1 MTMKIQLLLMVLL
14 GVALAAPPTELRAKG
29 GVIYND
35 SGLDDCSVLCPPG
48 TPQIP
53 GSLWVYGPALTFE
66 VRLDTLTVDDALI
79 WEVDGKGHRYG
90 ESFTRWNLY
99 VTHTIGD
106 TVRRFRVARLE
117 LIEEVP

>member
-14 GVALAAPPTELRAKG
+14 GVVLAAPPTELRAKG

-35 SGLDDCSVLCPPG
+35 AAMDSGTVRD
-48 TPQIP
+48 
-53 GSLWVYGPALTFE
+53 WVYGPALTFE

-99 VTHTIGD
+99 VTQTLPD